1 MKHKKAYK
9 AIKALK
15 KKLAIEKE
23 LFRILM
29 TKYGQLLKGAK

>member
-1 MKHKKAYK
+1 MKHKKLTK

-29 TKYGQLLKGAK
+29 DKYGQLLKGEK